1 MIAGMLS
8 MIPNVLPILAVFG
21 AVSWART
28 RIDIGT
34 MITASV
40 ALGLAVDACLHLM
53 TWFRKGLEKGLS
65 RDEAIIECLV
75 HCGPAMLQTTAG
87 ISLAMLVLYPSD
99 LVMIS
104 RFGWL
109 MAALI
114 AAAYVGDIVLLP
126 VMLRGALGRRI
137 EKAVL
142 EERRLAALAAEAIE
156 HSCAPELV
164 DLRQDDAAIEATIP
178 APHLPLDK
186 ARTRRK
192 RTAS

>member
-1 MIAGMLS
+1 
-8 MIPNVLPILAVFG
+8 
-21 AVSWART
+21 
-28 RIDIGT
+28 
-34 MITASV
+34 
-40 ALGLAVDACLHLM
+40 M